1 MATLIIDRA
10 MTPTGQVALHW
21 LNSIRAIIDMRLRA
35 SNFFTENWSERE
47 LGSGPIRSPFAL
59 QTGFYLCSR
68 HKLRL
73 QQYLKRRK
81 YHKST
86 YKFRIMA
93 TKDNYSKTLRF
104 STETDEKL
112 GEIAARLGQS
122 KFQSF
127 NQMVD
132 YFYRTKKD
140 PTDIN
145 DELLKKALAKNH
157 DTYIRFI
164 RAQEEKILIPVKVE
178 LDRMV
183 ASQIKIIDS
192 FNSQVLKAN
201 KEI

>member
-1 MATLIIDRA
+1 
-10 MTPTGQVALHW
+10 
-21 LNSIRAIIDMRLRA
+21 
-35 SNFFTENWSERE
+35 
-47 LGSGPIRSPFAL
+47 
-59 QTGFYLCSR
+59 
-68 HKLRL
+68 
-73 QQYLKRRK
+73 
-81 YHKST
+81 
-86 YKFRIMA
+86 MA

-201 KEI
+201 KEILSGQHVQTQHAEKLMQTVTGIVETKESLKQKFIYILNFFYKAILNASSKEKDALLQEAIGHISKL